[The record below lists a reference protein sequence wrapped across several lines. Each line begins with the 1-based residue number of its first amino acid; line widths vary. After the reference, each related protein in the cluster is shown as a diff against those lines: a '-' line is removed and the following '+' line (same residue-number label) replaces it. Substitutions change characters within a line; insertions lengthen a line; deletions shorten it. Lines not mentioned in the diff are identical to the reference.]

1 MDVLILKRNNG
12 YTAKEIL
19 DQRKTQPSSLSTG
32 SCSSVLGIWDS
43 WWNHWAPEG
52 MSSPV
57 SPALLP
63 VTLIAFLLVIFT
75 LCLQLSSVDVQRF
88 CHLQHP
94 TISITTSALPS
105 QLYSLSSW
113 GLLGGTVLWKD
124 RATHCWLQW
133 CPVSLAPFMPAKL
146 VSLWQHSNL
155 VTFLGWSLA
164 PWTIATFDSLCANH
178 RKFWLWDP
186 SVAFSV

>member
-12 YTAKEIL
+12 YTAKEIS
-19 DQRKTQPSSLSTG
+19 DQSKTQPSRLSTG
-32 SCSSVLGIWDS
+32 SCSSVLGIWDF

-52 MSSPV
+52 VGSPV

-75 LCLQLSSVDVQRF
+75 LSSVDVQRF

-94 TISITTSALPS
+94 RSLLQLLLT

-124 RATHCWLQW
+124 PATHLWLQW
-133 CPVSLAPFMPAKL
+133 FSRTHWVLHLSCLQNWCHFDNTQIWLLSWDGALSLGL
-146 VSLWQHSNL
+146 
-155 VTFLGWSLA
+155 
-164 PWTIATFDSLCANH
+164 
-178 RKFWLWDP
+178 
-186 SVAFSV
+186 